1 VESGTATGLLFT
13 KEGMPSDTSME
24 GSTVEIEGLTDG
36 GVKPTENTEAE
47 MEDSLFGI
55 WLPDDSVTDVLN
67 EAGADTDV
75 ETPKD

>member
-1 VESGTATGLLFT
+1 
-13 KEGMPSDTSME
+13 ME
-24 GSTVEIEGLTDG
+24 DSTVEIEGLTDG
-36 GVKPTENTEAE
+36 GVKPTENTEVE